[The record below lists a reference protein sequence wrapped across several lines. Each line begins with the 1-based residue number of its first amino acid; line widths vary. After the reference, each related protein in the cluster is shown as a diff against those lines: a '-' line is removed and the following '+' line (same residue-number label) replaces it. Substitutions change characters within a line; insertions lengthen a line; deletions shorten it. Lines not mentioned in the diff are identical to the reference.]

1 MRKVLQTS
9 LAATF
14 ALTLLPAAAGAV
26 DLTPNPLDPPDTYV
40 SPAEH
45 EAQRLKR
52 FSLTPLMQLADAK
65 RNIRRVSYA
74 EIFNSPS
81 APAVTFERLPDG
93 LVEMTLVSEWGAKI
107 DRAKLRPEAWAY
119 LTEKDA
125 FKLPKSKTKAPVGEL
140 CHGQSAVIE
149 ATENGKTWR
158 YDAAMCNGQGDLPAL
173 FYARRLAGVAV
184 DSIPRCGM
192 FREHAREESWILIE
206 CLKRTRTPPR
216 PAEINGHDKNR
227 PGPSTDFAIS
237 TTSEMVGKLP
247 DGGMDSY

>member
-1 MRKVLQTS
+1 MRSLVLKACLAAM
-9 LAATF
+9 LAATV
-14 ALTLLPAAAGAV
+14 LPAAAGAV

-40 SPAEH
+40 SPAEQ

-52 FSLTPLMQLADAK
+52 FSLTPLPQLAAAK

-81 APAVTFERLPDG
+81 APAVTFERLADG
-93 LVEMTLVSEWGAKI
+93 QVEMTVVSEWGAKI
-107 DRAKLRPEAWAY
+107 DRAKLKPEAWAY

-125 FKLPKSKTKAPVGEL
+125 FKLPKGKKAPANEI

-149 ATENGKTWR
+149 ATEKGKSWR

-184 DSIPRCGM
+184 DSIPRCGL
-192 FREHAREESWILIE
+192 FREHAREESWTLIE

-216 PAEINGHDKNR
+216 PQEINGHDKNR
-227 PGPSTDFAIS
+227 PGPYTNFAIS

-247 DGGMDSY
+247 DGGMDYY